1 LCKRPAYIV
10 GRQVG
15 VDVVEASV
23 MVVEHA
29 DRFGLAQLHQLRGRV
44 GRGSRPSSCY
54 LVTGNDFAMDRLRV
68 MEESQDGFRIAEAD
82 LNYR

>member
-1 LCKRPAYIV
+1 MVRL
-10 GRQVG
+10 QVG

-54 LVTGNDFAMDRLRV
+54 LVTDSEIAMERMKI

-82 LNYR
+82 LNYRHVLNPP